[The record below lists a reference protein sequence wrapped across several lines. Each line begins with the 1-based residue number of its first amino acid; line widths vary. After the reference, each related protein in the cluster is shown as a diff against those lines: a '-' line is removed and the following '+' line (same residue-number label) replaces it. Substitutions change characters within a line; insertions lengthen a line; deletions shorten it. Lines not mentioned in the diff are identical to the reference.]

1 LNKEEGIF
9 EPREITEKLVPIL
22 RKLKKLDEIL
32 SEIQNEEATSINGK
46 DLLKK
51 LNENEI
57 LAPYVVKKGF
67 RETEI
72 KLC

>member
-32 SEIQNEEATSINGK
+32 SEIQNEEATSSKGK

-57 LAPYVVKKGF
+57 LAHM
-67 RETEI
+67 
-72 KLC
+72 L

>member
-1 LNKEEGIF
+1 M
-9 EPREITEKLVPIL
+9 PIL

-46 DLLKK
+46 DLWKK

-57 LAPYVVKKGF
+57 LAHM
-67 RETEI
+67 
-72 KLC
+72 L

>member
-9 EPREITEKLVPIL
+9 ESREIPEKLVPIL

-46 DLLKK
+46 DLWKK

-57 LAPYVVKKGF
+57 LAHM
-67 RETEI
+67 
-72 KLC
+72 L